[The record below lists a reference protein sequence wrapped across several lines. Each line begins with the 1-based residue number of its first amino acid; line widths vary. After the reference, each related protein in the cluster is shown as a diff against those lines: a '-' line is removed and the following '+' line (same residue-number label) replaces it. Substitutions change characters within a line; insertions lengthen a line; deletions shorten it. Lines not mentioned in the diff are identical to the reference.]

1 MTDQWIL
8 SGSSSQFGHIFS
20 SFFRFSQ
27 KCWFKLEN
35 KIRSQRNGLQQHA
48 FGGKTLVLPMWQW
61 LCDFRSSTIM
71 ARLCEGEALVFYQGR
86 YCIINVILYTIKTIL
101 HIKKSFPSSEFP
113 ALYQAP
119 SFLLRHLA
127 LPIKIPLL
135 YLEALLFL
143 LIKTPSLS
151 L

>member
-1 MTDQWIL
+1 
-8 SGSSSQFGHIFS
+8 
-20 SFFRFSQ
+20 
-27 KCWFKLEN
+27 
-35 KIRSQRNGLQQHA
+35 
-48 FGGKTLVLPMWQW
+48 
-61 LCDFRSSTIM
+61 M

-151 L
+151 LLTPTLSLLTPAHL